1 MDQTD
6 LCFTSATQL
15 ARLIQGREISPVEL
29 MEAVFSRIEHLQPQI
44 NAFSTVCTDK
54 ALEASRKAESEIVRG
69 KSVGPL
75 HGIPFSVKD
84 LLWTKGVRTT
94 FGSYI
99 LENYLPD
106 EDAPCVQ
113 RLKEA
118 GGILIGKTST
128 PEFGHK
134 AITDS
139 PLFGITRNP
148 WNLDRTPGG
157 SSGGAAALVAAG
169 LGPLAIGTD
178 GGGSVR
184 IPASCSGIVGL
195 KPTLGRIPHPQSLDV
210 FGTLAHVGPMTRT
223 VADTALMFEVMAGPE
238 VKDPYS
244 YGLPKETYQSSVTGK
259 VRESLKGWR
268 IAWSPTLG
276 NTEVDNEVLK
286 LTEAAAQVFAKF
298 GCELEEARPD
308 FDLPE
313 EHYLILFHSS
323 LAARLSPY
331 LERFRDKIDPSLL
344 DAIERGS
351 KYSAVDLQRA
361 NYLRTQLFQTVQ
373 QFFKKFDL
381 LITPTLSAPALPITH
396 NALEPI
402 AVNGKIA
409 GSMRGAWYPYMYPF
423 NMAGNPAISIPCGW
437 TRDNLP
443 VGLQIVG
450 PWLAEGSILQAAAA
464 FEFAVP
470 WGSKRPPL

>member
-1 MDQTD
+1 
-6 LCFTSATQL
+6 
-15 ARLIQGREISPVEL
+15 
-29 MEAVFSRIEHLQPQI
+29 
-44 NAFSTVCTDK
+44 
-54 ALEASRKAESEIVRG
+54 
-69 KSVGPL
+69 
-75 HGIPFSVKD
+75 
-84 LLWTKGVRTT
+84 
-94 FGSYI
+94 
-99 LENYLPD
+99 
-106 EDAPCVQ
+106 
-113 RLKEA
+113 
-118 GGILIGKTST
+118 
-128 PEFGHK
+128 
-134 AITDS
+134 
-139 PLFGITRNP
+139 
-148 WNLDRTPGG
+148 
-157 SSGGAAALVAAG
+157 
-169 LGPLAIGTD
+169 
-178 GGGSVR
+178 
-184 IPASCSGIVGL
+184 
-195 KPTLGRIPHPQSLDV
+195 
-210 FGTLAHVGPMTRT
+210 MTRT
-223 VADTALMFEVMAGPE
+223 VADAALMFEVMAGPE
-238 VKDPYS
+238 VTDPYS

-259 VRESLKGWR
+259 ARESLKGWR

-286 LTEAAAQVFAKF
+286 LTEAAAQVFANF

-308 FDLPE
+308 FDPLE
-313 EHYLILFHSS
+313 EHYLIIFHSS

-373 QFFKKFDL
+373 QFFNKFDL

-409 GSMRGAWYPYMYPF
+409 GSMRAAWYPYMYPF

-437 TRDNLP
+437 TRENLP

-464 FEFAVP
+464 FELATP
-470 WGSKRPPL
+470 WASKRPPL

>member
-1 MDQTD
+1 MEHTD

-29 MEAVFSRIEHLQPQI
+29 MQAILSRIERLQPQI
-44 NAFSTVCTDK
+44 NAFSTVCADK

-118 GGILIGKTST
+118 GAILIGKTTT

-157 SSGGAAALVAAG
+157 SSGGAGALVAAG

-178 GGGSVR
+178 GGGSIR
-184 IPASCSGIVGL
+184 IPASCTGIVGL

-210 FGTLAHVGPMTRT
+210 FGTLSHIGPMTRT
-223 VADTALMFEVMAGPE
+223 VADAALMLEVMAGPD
-238 VKDPYS
+238 VTDPYS

-259 VRESLKGWR
+259 VRESLKGWK

-286 LTEAAAQVFAKF
+286 LIEAAVQVFAEF

-313 EHYLILFHSS
+313 EHYLVLFHSS
-323 LAARLSPY
+323 LAARLGPY
-331 LERFRDKIDPSLL
+331 LERFRDKIDPCLR
-344 DAIERGS
+344 DAIKRGS
-351 KYSAVDLQRA
+351 QYGAVDLQRA
-361 NYLRTQLFQTVQ
+361 HYVRTQLFQTVQ

-381 LITPTLSAPALPITH
+381 LITPTLSAPALPVTH

-402 AVNGKIA
+402 AINGKIA
-409 GSMRGAWYPYMYPF
+409 GSVRSAWYPYTYPF

-437 TRDNLP
+437 TRENLP

-450 PWLAEGSILQAAAA
+450 PWLAEDPILQAAAE
-464 FEFAVP
+464 FELARP
-470 WGSKRPPL
+470 WSSKTPPL

>member
-6 LCFTSATQL
+6 LCFTSATRL
-15 ARLIQGREISPVEL
+15 AELIQSREISPVEL
-29 MEAVFSRIEHLQPQI
+29 MEAVFSRIERLQPRI

-54 ALEASRKAESEIVRG
+54 ALESSRQAESEIARK

-84 LLWTKGVRTT
+84 LLWTKDVRTT

-99 LENYLPD
+99 FENYLPD

-113 RLKEA
+113 RLKQA
-118 GGILIGKTST
+118 GAILIGKTTT

-157 SSGGAAALVAAG
+157 SSGGAGAHVAAG

-178 GGGSVR
+178 GGGSIR

-195 KPTLGRIPHPQSLDV
+195 KPTLGRIPHPQSFDV

-223 VADTALMFEVMAGPE
+223 VADAALMFEIMAGPD
-238 VKDPYS
+238 VRDPYS
-244 YGLPKETYQSSVTGK
+244 YGPPKETYGSSVTGK
-259 VRESLKGWR
+259 VRESLKGWK

-276 NTEVDNEVLK
+276 NREVDREVLK
-286 LTEAAAQVFAKF
+286 MTEAAVRVFAEF

-313 EHYLILFHSS
+313 QHYLVIFHSS
-323 LAARLSPY
+323 LAARLGPY

-351 KYSAVDLQRA
+351 RYSAVDLQRA
-361 NYLRTQLFQTVQ
+361 NNVRTQLFQTVQ
-373 QFFKKFDL
+373 QFFKRFDL
-381 LITPTLSAPALPITH
+381 LMTPTFSAPALPVTH
-396 NALEPI
+396 YALEPI

-409 GSMRGAWYPYMYPF
+409 GSMRGAWYPYTYPF
-423 NMAGNPAISIPCGW
+423 NMSGNPAISIPCGW
-437 TRDNLP
+437 TRENLP

-450 PWLAEGSILQAAAA
+450 PWLGEGSILRAAAA
-464 FEFAVP
+464 FELARP
-470 WGSKRPPL
+470 WASRIPPL

>member
-29 MEAVFSRIEHLQPQI
+29 MEAILSRIERLQPQI
-44 NAFSTVCTDK
+44 NALCTVCTDK
-54 ALEASRKAESEIVRG
+54 ALEASRKAESEIVRE

-99 LENYLPD
+99 FENYLPD

-118 GGILIGKTST
+118 GGILIGKTTT

-210 FGTLAHVGPMTRT
+210 FGTLSHVGPMTRT

-259 VRESLKGWR
+259 TRESLKGWR

-313 EHYLILFHSS
+313 EHYLIIFQSS

-402 AVNGKIA
+402 AINGKIA
-409 GSMRGAWYPYMYPF
+409 GSIRAAWYPYMYPF

-437 TRDNLP
+437 TRENLP

-464 FEFAVP
+464 FELATP
-470 WGSKRPPL
+470 WASKRPPL